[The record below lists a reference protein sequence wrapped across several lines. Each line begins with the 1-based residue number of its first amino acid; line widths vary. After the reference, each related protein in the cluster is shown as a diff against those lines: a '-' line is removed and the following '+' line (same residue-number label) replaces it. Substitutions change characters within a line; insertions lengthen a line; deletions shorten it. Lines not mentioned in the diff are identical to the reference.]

1 MIIKLLIAIISGIG
15 LGISLFFGIYL
26 LRLKKVQNTIL
37 GVLLI
42 VLTLRITKSVFYNY
56 IELPVFIKNLGLA
69 ANLAVGPLLY
79 IYGRS
84 LFIKTKTQL
93 KFVLFHFIPSSIYL
107 IFCNSIPNEINSV
120 FWKLSYS
127 FILVHSFSY
136 VIASLFISQKRQI
149 TIDKK
154 VREWYILLVLAL
166 CLVWIVYT
174 LIFIKLIPVYSAGI
188 VAFSILMFI
197 ILFLAF
203 DRKGIF
209 DNTYKEKYLNSNITI
224 EDGEVHL
231 NRIRK
236 LIEEENLYLD
246 PNLKLASLS
255 SRLNLSSRDISMIVN
270 KHANKNFS
278 SFINEYRIKKAK
290 EFLSTS
296 HPDTKILAIALDSGF
311 NSLSSFNVAFKSFTK
326 STPSEYRLKNIT
338 RIVS

>member
-1 MIIKLLIAIISGIG
+1 MIVKLLIAIISGIG

-26 LRLKKVQNTIL
+26 LRLKKVQSTIL
-37 GVLLI
+37 GILLI

-84 LFIKTKTQL
+84 LFIKTKIQL
-93 KFVLFHFIPSSIYL
+93 KSILFHFIPSSIYVV
-107 IFCNSIPNEINSV
+107 FCNDIPNEINSI

-149 TIDKK
+149 TVNKK

-174 LIFIKLIPVYSAGI
+174 LIFIKLIPIYSAGV

-209 DNTYKEKYLNSNITI
+209 NNNYKEKYLNSNITE
-224 EDGEVHL
+224 EDGKLQL

-236 LIEEENLYLD
+236 LIEEEHLYLD

-255 SRLNLSSRDISMIVN
+255 SRLNLSPRDISMVIN

-326 STPSEYRLKNIT
+326 STPSEYRLKSIT